1 VRQGVASSPT
11 TGAAAETAPL
21 LALEGVCSGY
31 GRIQVLWGV
40 SLTVYRGEAVAL
52 LGANGAGKTT
62 LLRTIVG
69 QLPLWDGALRFEGH
83 DVAHLPP
90 HRRVA
95 AGMAM
100 APEGRQLFAGMT
112 VWENLLMGAYARTDG
127 PAAIE
132 RDLAWVETLFPR
144 LKERRH
150 QLAGTLSGG
159 EQQMCAVGR
168 ALMARP
174 RLLLIDELSLG
185 LAPVVVDR
193 LIEALQEVRRAGVTL
208 LLVEQDV
215 ENALTLAERGY
226 VLESGRISLAGTR
239 DALLHDPQVRE
250 AFIGI

>member
-1 VRQGVASSPT
+1 VRQELVASPPADAT
-11 TGAAAETAPL
+11 AQTAPL
-21 LALEGVCSGY
+21 LELEGVCSGY

-69 QLPLWDGALRFEGH
+69 QLPLWDGALRFEGR

-132 RDLAWVETLFPR
+132 RDLEWVETLFPR

-193 LIEALQEVRRAGVTL
+193 LIEALQAVRRAGVTL

-226 VLESGRISLAGTR
+226 VLESGRITLAGTR
-239 DALLHDPQVRE
+239 EALLHDPQVRE

>member
-1 VRQGVASSPT
+1 
-11 TGAAAETAPL
+11 
-21 LALEGVCSGY
+21 
-31 GRIQVLWGV
+31 
-40 SLTVYRGEAVAL
+40 
-52 LGANGAGKTT
+52 
-62 LLRTIVG
+62 
-69 QLPLWDGALRFEGH
+69 
-83 DVAHLPP
+83 
-90 HRRVA
+90 
-95 AGMAM
+95 MAM